1 MTTPTQYK
9 IYQFV
14 TQFIQERGFAPSLN
28 EIAIGIGISP
38 RSLSLVS
45 RYLKALE
52 QDGLLSMG
60 KTGYRNIQLKS
71 SPGVNLPLLG
81 RIAAGSPIEAVARN
95 ETIDFL
101 ELFGKEDLYALEVKG
116 DSMIEEGIFEGDKVI
131 CRRQDTAKEND
142 IVVAL
147 IDNENATLKRIHFK
161 PAGNVTLTPANVNL
175 KPQIYPAH
183 RVQVQGIFV
192 GLLRLL

>member
-14 TQFIQERGFAPSLN
+14 TQFMQDRGFAPSLN
-28 EIAIGIGISP
+28 EIALGIGISP

-45 RYLKALE
+45 RYLRALE
-52 QDGLLSMG
+52 QDGLLSIS
-60 KTGYRNIQLKS
+60 KTGYRKIQLKTP
-71 SPGVNLPLLG
+71 PGLHLPLVG
-81 RIAAGSPIEAVARN
+81 KIAAGSPIEAVTRN
-95 ETIDFL
+95 ESIDFA

-116 DSMIEEGIFEGDKVI
+116 DSMIEEGILEGDKVI

-161 PAGNVTLTPANVNL
+161 PVGKITLTPANANL
-175 KPQIYPAH
+175 QPQIYPSH

-192 GLLRLL
+192 GLLRLM

>member
-192 GLLRLL
+192 GLLRLM

>member
-14 TQFIQERGFAPSLN
+14 TQFMQERGFAPSLN

-45 RYLKALE
+45 RYLRVLE

-60 KTGYRNIQLKS
+60 KTGYRKIQLKS
-71 SPGVNLPLLG
+71 PTGLHLPLVG
-81 RIAAGSPIEAVARN
+81 KIAAGTPIEAVARN
-95 ETIDFL
+95 ETIDFA

-116 DSMIEEGIFEGDKVI
+116 DSMIEEGILEGDKVI
-131 CRRQDTAKEND
+131 CRRQDSAKEND

-161 PAGNVTLTPANVNL
+161 PAGKITLTPANASL
-175 KPQIYPAH
+175 QPQTYLAH
-183 RVQVQGIFV
+183 RVQVQGIFI
-192 GLLRLL
+192 GLLRLM

>member
-60 KTGYRNIQLKS
+60 KTGYRKIQLKS

-175 KPQIYPAH
+175 QPQIYPAH

-192 GLLRLL
+192 GLLRLM